1 MNDQGLNTRIEEAL
15 SNRHYQKV
23 MNKAAQK
30 FRKALDP
37 DTVYTC
43 QLNALWH
50 SLESFDP
57 KFKVKFTTYLHK
69 GVFIECIK
77 ALKFANRHRRL
88 TQSKL
93 HDNIVCN
100 KQSSQAAMV
109 DLMDEIDTADDKDL
123 LMDRIAGKTIS
134 EMAETRNVS
143 RETVRK
149 RVNKIAK
156 NIREKYQS

>member
-1 MNDQGLNTRIEEAL
+1 
-15 SNRHYQKV
+15 
-23 MNKAAQK
+23 
-30 FRKALDP
+30 
-37 DTVYTC
+37 
-43 QLNALWH
+43 
-50 SLESFDP
+50 
-57 KFKVKFTTYLHK
+57 
-69 GVFIECIK
+69 
-77 ALKFANRHRRL
+77 
-88 TQSKL
+88 
-93 HDNIVCN
+93 
-100 KQSSQAAMV
+100 MV

>member
-1 MNDQGLNTRIEEAL
+1 MSDQGLNTRIEEAL
-15 SNRHYQKV
+15 NNRHYQKV

-30 FRKALDP
+30 FRKSLDP

-57 KFKVKFTTYLHK
+57 TYKVKFTTYLHK

-77 ALKFANRHRRL
+77 ALKFANRHRRV
-88 TQSKL
+88 TQAKL
-93 HDNIVCN
+93 HDNIVCQ
-100 KQSSQAAMV
+100 QSSDAMMV
-109 DLMDEIDTADDKDL
+109 DVLDEVTTGEERDL
-123 LMDRIAGKTIS
+123 LQDRIAGKTVS
-134 EMAETRNVS
+134 EMAETRSVS

-149 RVNKIAK
+149 RMNKISQR
-156 NIREKYQS
+156 IRSKYTG